1 MSTSPTQKVG
11 LIAAMLGA
19 SLAWQG
25 TGLAENSTVAATEV
39 SAEVDPSG
47 LLDDAT
53 LDAMTSPI
61 ALYPDTLLGQVLVA
75 TTYPLDVL
83 KADRFLTTNVAM
95 ADTERAAAVNDQD
108 WPDAVKSLAAGFPEL
123 ISRMA

>member
-1 MSTSPTQKVG
+1 
-11 LIAAMLGA
+11 
-19 SLAWQG
+19 
-25 TGLAENSTVAATEV
+25 
-39 SAEVDPSG
+39 
-47 LLDDAT
+47 
-53 LDAMTSPI
+53 MTSPI

-83 KADRFLTTNVAM
+83 KADRFLNTNAAM